1 MVCHPDGMTVPRVDV
16 HQHVWPAPLVAALRA
31 RTRAP
36 RLVGWTLYL
45 DGEPPYEVRPE
56 DHSIARRAELA
67 AQDGIDL
74 VLVSLSSPLG
84 IESLPAAD
92 AAGLLDAYHEGVL
105 ALPRPFGAWAAASV
119 DDPDPA
125 ALREVLGA
133 GCVGLQLPATA
144 LADADGYARCAP
156 LLDELD
162 RVGAPLFV
170 HPGPAAADP
179 SAPPWWPAMVSYVA
193 QMHTAWFAWHEYGP
207 LASPDCAWG
216 SRCSPDSRRCT
227 PTGWLRAADR
237 RRSRRPKCSSTPRR
251 TVPRSSRPWRPDSA
265 PTASC
270 SARTARTQ
278 HRCCSAT
285 SATSPYGDAIRP
297 GCSERHTSENLDS
310 AASGR

>member
-1 MVCHPDGMTVPRVDV
+1 VVCHPDGMTVPRVDV

-144 LADADGYARCAP
+144 LADAEGYARCAP

-193 QMHTAWFAWHEYGP
+193 QMHTAWFAWHEYGAPRLPGLRVGFAMLAGLAP
-207 LASPDCAWG
+207 LHTDRMAARGGPATIPSAGVFVDTSSYGPEIVDAVTAGLGHDRVVLG
-216 SRCSPDSRRCT
+216 SDRPYAAPLLFDDERDELVRRHN
-227 PTGWLRAADR
+227 PARLF
-237 RRSRRPKCSSTPRR
+237 R
-251 TVPRSSRPWRPDSA
+251 TS
-265 PTASC
+265 
-270 SARTARTQ
+270 
-278 HRCCSAT
+278 H
-285 SATSPYGDAIRP
+285 
-297 GCSERHTSENLDS
+297 E
-310 AASGR
+310 